1 MSVFVSVCLCPIC
14 YPLQL
19 QHRYL
24 IDFGGGFVYDKEKLS
39 CFLRDI
45 VCTASIINEY
55 FFMGKSALKTNKF
68 GHAKRKMRPAA
79 RAPSFVSAAYFL
91 VRACA
96 RVSVCLCV

>member
-1 MSVFVSVCLCPIC
+1 MSVFVSVCLRPIC
-14 YPLQL
+14 YPLQS

-24 IDFGGGFVYDKEKLS
+24 IEIIS
-39 CFLRDI
+39 CFFKRHRLHCEYNQL
-45 VCTASIINEY
+45 VEY

-68 GHAKRKMRPAA
+68 GHVKCKMRPAA

-96 RVSVCLCV
+96 RVSVCLSMCMTV